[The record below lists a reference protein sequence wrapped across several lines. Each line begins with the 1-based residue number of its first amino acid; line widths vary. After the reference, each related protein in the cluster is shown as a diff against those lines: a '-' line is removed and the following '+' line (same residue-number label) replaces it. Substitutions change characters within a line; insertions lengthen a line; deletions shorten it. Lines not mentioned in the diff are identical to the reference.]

1 MEIVINIPDKMT
13 SKLEAKWG
21 NLSKKIIK
29 NIALEAY
36 ENRLISTY
44 ELKEILNLSSSLEVH
59 EFLKESGVFLNYD
72 QEELEEDLI
81 TVNNLRGIK

>member
-1 MEIVINIPDKMT
+1 MEIVITIPDTMT
-13 SKLEAKWG
+13 SKLEKKWG
-21 NLSKKIIK
+21 NLSQKIIK

-59 EFLKESGVFLNYD
+59 KFLKDSGIFLNYD
-72 QEELEEDLI
+72 EEDLEEDLNTI
-81 TVNNLRGIK
+81 NTLRGIK